1 MKVFEVM
8 PLAHVP
14 FSESWFKADKADV
27 ICRELHERIRK
38 GEVKAGDL
46 FYIYEYSTFE
56 WQDEKGEWHWEK
68 NQCTDWRFCEL
79 RENGCLAEV

>member
-38 GEVKAGDL
+38 GEVEMGDL

-56 WQDEKGEWHWEK
+56 WQDEKGRVALGKEP
-68 NQCTDWRFCEL
+68 
-79 RENGCLAEV
+79 VY